1 MKVALEKS
9 FPMSGPAEVAW
20 QVLRDVGSV
29 AACMPGARITE
40 SLGEGRYKGTM
51 NVRIGPAA
59 MSFRGE
65 LEVRDIDP
73 ATKSLALVAKGT
85 DSTGTSG
92 AAMDLKARIESTGD
106 ATSNLLGASEVS
118 MSGKA
123 AALGGRMM
131 NSVADQ
137 LMQQFSANF
146 AARVAALAVHG
157 AAQQAS
163 AGASD
168 DDGNAP
174 GRATGAVAS
183 GLPPAVPS
191 SPAELNGLA
200 LAWSAFKDWL
210 RNLSGRK
217 AA

>member
-137 LMQQFSANF
+137 
-146 AARVAALAVHG
+146 
-157 AAQQAS
+157 QAS

-210 RNLSGRK
+210 RNLLGRS